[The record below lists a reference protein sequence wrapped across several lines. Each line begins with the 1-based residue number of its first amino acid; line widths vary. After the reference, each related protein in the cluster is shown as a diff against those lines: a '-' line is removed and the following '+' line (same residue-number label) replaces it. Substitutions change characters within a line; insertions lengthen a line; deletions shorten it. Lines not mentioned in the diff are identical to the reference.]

1 MWAGYTMTLFLLN
14 RWWLNWFEFGWICKY
29 LSIQPK
35 YLQILRRQCCLI
47 LIADDCTLAN
57 MRVTSFGPVWAQ
69 SSRLGLQLLSS
80 WSNFPENE
88 YLQPVSETHI
98 KACSFLS
105 AYVLQTQ
112 TDLCL
117 QMSGAL
123 RWLNIINQ
131 KVSKT
136 VTGVLNGFWYKTE
149 YQCFGTLLQSRYL
162 FNMSKTFYHPES
174 DHAPSA

>member
-1 MWAGYTMTLFLLN
+1 MIDI
-14 RWWLNWFEFGWICKY
+14 GWICKY

-57 MRVTSFGPVWAQ
+57 MRVASFGPVWAQ

-88 YLQPVSETHI
+88 YLQPVSETYI
-98 KACSFLS
+98 EACKFLS
-105 AYVLQTQ
+105 AYHLLTQ
-112 TDLCL
+112 IDLCL

-162 FNMSKTFYHPES
+162 FNTSKTFYHPES